1 MKWSESWSD
10 GNGGCP
16 SSSPPSRAGSAW
28 RDPAPVLDG
37 TSVALVIMAISAGSI
52 FASHVNDGGFWIVA
66 KYFGISERD
75 TLKTW
80 TVLESV
86 LSVAGFAAAAALS
99 LFV

>member
-1 MKWSESWSD
+1 MIEDDRRTEPEGVDES
-10 GNGGCP
+10 
-16 SSSPPSRAGSAW
+16 
-28 RDPAPVLDG
+28 APRR
-37 TSVALVIMAISAGSI
+37 S
-52 FASHVNDGGFWIVA
+52 NRGFWIVA

-86 LSVAGFAAAAALS
+86 LSVAGFVVAAVLS